1 MFRNESRKMS
11 HSVMQ
16 NKTSAKLLKENV
28 KDSATNILKVNSGT
42 PFTEVLS
49 HRDSSQLPVLSEPE
63 FRENLR

>member
-1 MFRNESRKMS
+1 MS

-16 NKTSAKLLKENV
+16 NKTSAKLLKTNV
-28 KDSATNILKVNSGT
+28 KASATNILKVNAGI